1 MLFLNT
7 MNNDTANIYIVGLVL
22 IIICAIVF
30 LSAIIFRI
38 ARLRFWCRLFM
49 LIGSAIL
56 VAYTSLVFVNLPLND
71 WGYKDTS
78 EIILF
83 VISIFVFLYNLIV
96 FVKKR

>member
-1 MLFLNT
+1 MVFLNT
-7 MNNDTANIYIVGLVL
+7 INNNVTNIYIVGLVL
-22 IIICAIVF
+22 IIICAITF
-30 LSAIIFRI
+30 LTAIIFRV
-38 ARLRFWCRLFM
+38 ARMRFWCRLFM
-49 LIGSAIL
+49 LIGSIIL

-83 VISIFVFLYNLIV
+83 VISIIIFLYNLIV